1 MRKLLI
7 SLAAAAAAAA
17 STLIVAAPASAQ
29 WYPQPGP
36 YAGGYG
42 GGYSTPAAVQEFQ
55 ARLQGIRTH
64 VQELGRRGV
73 ISPWQVDRFEREA
86 DATDRQ
92 MWRKARHGLSY
103 GDRMSVN
110 ERIARLQEAVEMT
123 ARGNMGYGRRYG
135 W

>member
-7 SLAAAAAAAA
+7 SLAAAA
-17 STLIVAAPASAQ
+17 STLCIAAPASAQ
-29 WYPQPGP
+29 WYPQPAP

-42 GGYSTPAAVQEFQ
+42 GYGGYSTSAGIQEFQ
-55 ARLQGIRTH
+55 IRLQRVRAHI
-64 VQELGRRGV
+64 QELGMRGA
-73 ISPWQVDRFEREA
+73 ISPWQAQRFQREA

-92 MWRKARHGLSY
+92 IWRKARHGLSY

-110 ERIARLQEAVEMT
+110 ERIARLQQAVEMT
-123 ARGNMGYGRRYG
+123 ARGNMGYGGRYG

>member
-7 SLAAAAAAAA
+7 SLAAAA
-17 STLIVAAPASAQ
+17 SMLSIAAPASAQ
-29 WYPQPGP
+29 WYPQPAP

-42 GGYSTPAAVQEFQ
+42 GYGGYSTPAATQEFQ
-55 ARLQGIRTH
+55 ARLQRIRAH
-64 VQELGRRGV
+64 VQELGMRGL
-73 ISPWQVDRFEREA
+73 ISPWQVQRFQREA

-110 ERIARLQEAVEMT
+110 ERIARLQQAVEMT
-123 ARGNMGYGRRYG
+123 ARGNMGDGRRYG